1 MRIHRRS
8 FHTVVALVT
17 SASVLFTPIVPVL
30 RAQTAAAPKST
41 AAKPAAAASNATGAA
56 AVDGGWP
63 RDFVTSTGGAL
74 RVFQPQIA
82 SWDGQRKIV
91 ALSAVSFIPKGA
103 SKQTMGTVKFEGD
116 TSVAV
121 DQRLVNFS
129 NVKVSESS
137 FQNAPTDQVKEI
149 TGEIVNQVPKDGL
162 VIGLDRV
169 LARLDKS
176 TIIPKNVAEVKADPP
191 PIFYSTTPAILVNI
205 DSDPI
210 WSPIMGNDLKFA
222 VNTNWDLFQHSQ
234 TNAYYLRYNESWLS
248 ATDIKG
254 EWKPAGTLPD
264 S

>member
-63 RDFVTSTGGAL
+63 RDFVTATGGAL

-82 SWDGQRKIV
+82 SWDGQRKMV
-91 ALSAVSFIPKGA
+91 AYSAVSFIPKGA

-121 DQRLVNFS
+121 DQRLVNFTE
-129 NVKVSESS
+129 VKVTESS
-137 FQNAPTDQVKEI
+137 FPNASNDQIKEI
-149 TGEIVNQVPKDGL
+149 TGEIVKNGPQGEM
-162 VIGLDRV
+162 IIALDRV

-176 TIIPKNVAEVKADPP
+176 QIIPKNVADVKADTP
-191 PIFYSTTPAILVNI
+191 PIF
-205 DSDPI
+205 
-210 WSPIMGNDLKFA
+210 
-222 VNTNWDLFQHSQ
+222 
-234 TNAYYLRYNESWLS
+234 
-248 ATDIKG
+248 
-254 EWKPAGTLPD
+254 
-264 S
+264 